1 MKADVVIVGAG
12 IVGLAHAWFAAQH
25 GRRVTLFERDAQ
37 ANGATVRNFG
47 MVWPIGQR
55 VGTNY
60 QRAMRSRQ
68 HWLKLR
74 DAAGVW
80 VKECGSLHVATE
92 ADEEQV
98 LREFVQ
104 LARPTGVEVQIL
116 SRAELQ
122 ERYPHTVTQYTRGAL
137 YSPVECCVEPRQAAR
152 QLAEYLRNEHGTDF
166 HWNTTVT
173 QLDDGTLTTATG
185 EHWSFN
191 ESYICS
197 GADQQTLFPKEYAE
211 SGLRTCKL
219 QMMATAPQPDGW
231 QLGPHIAG
239 GLTLL
244 HYAAF
249 AGCPSLPKLRSRY
262 EQTHASELKDGIHV
276 MASQNALGE
285 IVIGDSHH
293 YGSAISPF
301 DSASI
306 NQRIL
311 AYLQGLVTLPDES
324 IARLWHGHYVKHPDT
339 LQYTAEVQAN
349 CFIIASPGGAGMTL
363 SFALAEEWWQSRQS
377 G

>member
-12 IVGLAHAWFAAQH
+12 IVGLAHAWFAALR
-25 GRRVTLFERDAQ
+25 GRRVTVFERDGQAQ
-37 ANGATVRNFG
+37 GATVRNFG

-55 VGTNY
+55 LGLNY
-60 QRAMRSRQ
+60 HRAMRSRSF
-68 HWLKLR
+68 WMKLR
-74 DAAGVW
+74 EVSGVW
-80 VKECGSLHVATE
+80 VNECGSLHIATE

-98 LREFVQ
+98 LKEFIETADHQYQVPVQ
-104 LARPTGVEVQIL
+104 YF
-116 SRAELQ
+116 SRDRLQ
-122 ERYPHTVTQYTRGAL
+122 QFHIVNPRVRGAM
-137 YSPVECCVEPRQAAR
+137 YSPVECCVEPRQAA
-152 QLAEYLRNEHGTDF
+152 QQIAMYLQREHGVEF

-173 QLDDGTLTTATG
+173 HVDEGTLTTATG
-185 EHWSFN
+185 EQWTFD

-249 AGCPSLPKLRSRY
+249 AGCPSLPRLRSRF
-262 EQTHASELKDGIHV
+262 EQTHASELQDGIHV

-285 IVIGDSHH
+285 VVIGDSHH
-293 YGSAISPF
+293 YGTAISPF

-311 AYLQGLVTLPDES
+311 KYLKTLVTLPDER
-324 IARLWHGHYVKHPDT
+324 IVRQWHGHYVKHPDT
-339 LQYTAEVQAN
+339 LQYTAEVRPG

-363 SFALAEEWWQSRQS
+363 SFALAEEWWQSRMS